1 MCKRVIPGHFFPPT
15 WSGCEAIRNI
25 TWLVRLL
32 STVTNV
38 HDYMFWPN
46 TCVSQVV
53 EENLLVSNSNNFTFT
68 RIWLA
73 KLSRMGPYFA
83 PQVWYKNGIQKGS
96 IVAINI
102 QHVHVSHETMPL
114 LFIRICREHAQLTNV
129 TQRKLYSGGCT
140 EVTQWVTSQKHKI
153 GNEQAAWGTLKCGTK
168 VWKQKY
174 GNRTMEERK
183 KPPISV

>member
-25 TWLVRLL
+25 TWLVWLL

-73 KLSRMGPYFA
+73 KLSRMGASFVVNLKRQWLWPCKPHLVLLLA
-83 PQVWYKNGIQKGS
+83 CAWTKQWSKTSICSNWGS
-96 IVAINI
+96 QYAHYCTALISMRSSLSLECSSWSSVVLC
-102 QHVHVSHETMPL
+102 QPL
-114 LFIRICREHAQLTNV
+114 DVYTVIMACLV
-129 TQRKLYSGGCT
+129 
-140 EVTQWVTSQKHKI
+140 
-153 GNEQAAWGTLKCGTK
+153 
-168 VWKQKY
+168 
-174 GNRTMEERK
+174 
-183 KPPISV
+183 